1 MAYTLDDIG
10 NAPGQIYDFLKRKYV
25 SLTKPDEDGDYSSR
39 KGSISRQQK
48 LAEAL
53 SQMGAQE
60 EEVSTV
66 GGITAPVSGM
76 GALARGLTSF
86 GGSYLSGKA
95 AADEAAL
102 EKLSLEEALK
112 ARKGLSN
119 FPGTKGQF
127 RVSDEDPGTTATPME
142 MDMPTIPGQEPSG
155 EKVKYTLD
163 MPNMP
168 KTEIGGGAR
177 PYEDQIRLLDEY
189 DLSSNPAMRQMAASA
204 RGRIEAENLY
214 TRGRTDKAADA
225 ALLRGQKVQ
234 DETKER
240 LTPEQVA
247 TYGLR
252 PGTVASVD
260 SFGNVTVDQEPDTMS
275 KEALRQKLQ
284 IAAAGRSS
292 QGGKSPTPALLQAD
306 TRALAKAT
314 EASNAAVPTV
324 QALEGSMNRLLD
336 PNTPANVFLPEFNF
350 INRTLAFFGNDAA
363 EKTATDV
370 GLLTA
375 TGDISGI
382 AALAGIGG
390 SDTER
395 ELAVATRTAYNRR
408 GTKSENLDL
417 TKRKL
422 SAFRFVADYPL
433 LASDWIAKYGSLHP
447 TFKDEDGGT
456 FARFADREYKR
467 IRAEVNAMGAPAAQ
481 NTGGANAANPS
492 NIAPL
497 GTKATLPSGKI
508 VSSDG
513 KGGWK

>member
-1 MAYTLDDIG
+1 MKYIDNIG
-10 NAPGQIYDFLKRKYV
+10 QSLSDAADFVGNKTVNLFKQDA
-25 SLTKPDEDGDYSSR
+25 TGDYSTR
-39 KGSISRQQK
+39 KAALARQQK
-48 LAEAL
+48 LADAL
-53 SQMGAQE
+53 TQMGAQE
-60 EEVSTV
+60 QAVYSA
-66 GGITAPVSGM
+66 GGITAPMSPM

-86 GGSYLSGKA
+86 GGGYLDRIA

-102 EKLSLEEALK
+102 EKASLAEALK
-112 ARKGLSN
+112 ARKELGN

-189 DLSSNPAMRQMAASA
+189 DLSSNPAMQRMAASA

-234 DETKER
+234 DETKVQ

-247 TYGLR
+247 TYGFR

-275 KEALRQKLQ
+275 KEALKQKLQ
-284 IAAAGRSS
+284 IAAASRAS
-292 QGGKSPTPALLQAD
+292 QGGRSPTPALLQAD
-306 TRALAKAT
+306 ARAIAKST
-314 EASNAAVPTV
+314 EAANAAVPSV
-324 QALEGSMNRLLD
+324 EALERSYAILSN
-336 PNTPANVFLPEFNF
+336 PNTPANAALPEITF
-350 INRTLAFFGNDAA
+350 INSALSLFGNEKAKQRVTDAN
-363 EKTATDV
+363 
-370 GLLTA
+370 LLRA
-375 TGDISGI
+375 TGDIAGI

-395 ELAVATRTAYNRR
+395 ELAVATRTAYNPR
-408 GTKSENLDL
+408 GTREQNKEL
-417 TKRKL
+417 TAKKL
-422 SAFRFVADYPL
+422 SAFRFAADYPL
-433 LASDWIAKYGSLHP
+433 LASNWIAKYGSLHP
-447 TFKDEDGGT
+447 TFKDENGGT
-456 FARFADREYKR
+456 FTSFADREYKR

-481 NTGGANAANPS
+481 NTGGAGGAYSDLTDAQ
-492 NIAPL
+492 IKAQL
-497 GTKATLPSGKI
+497 GIK
-508 VSSDG
+508 
-513 KGGWK
+513 

>member
-1 MAYTLDDIG
+1 MAELLAQQGSEDIKVESVNG
-10 NAPGQIYDFLKRKYV
+10 VP
-25 SLTKPDEDGDYSSR
+25 TP
-39 KGSISRQQK
+39 ISPFQG
-48 LAEAL
+48 LAKAL
-53 SQMGAQE
+53 Q
-60 EEVSTV
+60 
-66 GGITAPVSGM
+66 SGM
-76 GALARGLTSF
+76 GGYLA
-86 GGSYLSGKA
+86 GKA

-189 DLSSNPAMRQMAASA
+189 DLSSNPAMQRMAASA

-214 TRGRTDKAADA
+214 TRGRTDKTADA
-225 ALLRGQKVQ
+225 ALLREQKVQ
-234 DETKER
+234 DETKVQ

-247 TYGLR
+247 TYGFR

-275 KEALRQKLQ
+275 KEALKQKLQ

-292 QGGKSPTPALLQAD
+292 QGGRSPTPALLQAD
-306 TRALAKAT
+306 ARAIQKAT
-314 EASNAAVPTV
+314 EASNAAVPSV
-324 QALEGSMNRLLD
+324 EALERSYAILSN
-336 PNTPANVFLPEFNF
+336 PNSPANAALPEITF
-350 INRTLAFFGNDAA
+350 INSALSLFGNEKAKQQVTDAN
-363 EKTATDV
+363 
-370 GLLTA
+370 LLRA
-375 TGDISGI
+375 TGDIAGI

-395 ELAVATRTAYNRR
+395 ELAVATRTAYAPR
-408 GTKSENLDL
+408 GTREQNKEL
-417 TKRKL
+417 TAKKL
-422 SAFRFVADYPL
+422 SAFRFAAEYPL
-433 LASDWIAKYGSLHP
+433 LASNWIAKYGSLHP
-447 TFKDEDGGT
+447 TFKDENGGT
-456 FARFADREYKR
+456 FTNYADKEYKR
-467 IRAEVNAMGAPAAQ
+467 IRAEVKAMGGPAAPGQ
-481 NTGGANAANPS
+481 GAGGAAAPGGTGTANLPPGTVYSPS
-492 NIAPL
+492 R
-497 GTKATLPSGKI
+497 KQYRDPSGKLY
-508 VSSDG
+508 DQNG
-513 KGGWK
+513 KPL